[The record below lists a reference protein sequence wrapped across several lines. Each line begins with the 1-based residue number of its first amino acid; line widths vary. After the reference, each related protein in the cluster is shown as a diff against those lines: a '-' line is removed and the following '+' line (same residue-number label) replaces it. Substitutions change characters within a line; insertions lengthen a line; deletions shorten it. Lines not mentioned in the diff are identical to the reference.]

1 MKKKALII
9 GLVVYLI
16 VLASTVTVSA
26 IDEFEEYT
34 DEENDVL
41 DMLSEENVSR
51 PNIDIINVEYS
62 RIGKNVKIT
71 LTVKGNIQ
79 NAGDIED
86 FENFPMIYY
95 NVLLATDSNE
105 YDIIYINKVVNLS
118 NNAEDVSYDIDG
130 SDLEL
135 SFSLD
140 SNEEVYDS
148 LIILTAEFSSMT
160 EFYADE
166 FTSEEIQTFDV
177 DADGPYEGSVG
188 ETIEFSGS
196 VDGGVSPYEW
206 EWDLDGDFITDST
219 DRNPTWTYDSAGEY
233 DITLTVTDSFGDQGF
248 DFTSVEITGS
258 SNGGDGSSNGTP
270 LILFVALI
278 VVIVI
283 AGIAVLV
290 YVIRR

>member
-9 GLVVYLI
+9 GLVVYFI
-16 VLASTVTVSA
+16 VLASTATVSA

-34 DEENDVL
+34 DDENDVL
-41 DMLSEENVSR
+41 DMISEGNVSR

-79 NAGDIED
+79 NAGNIED

-95 NVLLATDSNE
+95 NVLLATDTNE

-135 SFSLD
+135 SFTLD
-140 SNEEVYDS
+140 SDEEVYDS

-177 DADGPYEGSVG
+177 DAGGPYEGSVG
-188 ETIEFSGS
+188 EIIEFSGS

-219 DRNPTWTYDSAGEY
+219 ERNPTWTYDEKGDY
-233 DITLTVTDSFGDQGF
+233 DVTLTVTDSLGDQGF

-258 SNGGDGSSNGTP
+258 GNGNNDSDGSP

-290 YVIRR
+290 FVIRR